1 MDSMHFFTNNIS
13 KYWNKGRSKI
23 SQNPKISVIMP
34 IYNVE
39 EYLEETLNCLVHQSF
54 IENMEV
60 LMINDGSTDNSRD
73 IMEKYAERYENFHA
87 FNKENEGLAITR
99 NYGIDLAKGDYI
111 HFFDS
116 DDWIN
121 LEGYERLYDLALKN
135 NSDVV
140 TAFSMRV
147 YRYNIIDSL
156 LFKRSYKNISED
168 IDSLDLEEIPE
179 IVWDTVVWNKLFKRS
194 FIEKNNIRFL
204 DEDILYEDAPFA
216 LKAYA
221 LANNISVSRDNFYFW
236 RIREN
241 KDSITQEPYKMK
253 NFLDRIR
260 ILKIS
265 NDILNEENFN
275 EDSKDI
281 LYFKWLENDLDTHL
295 RCFSQ
300 FEEEFHKDI
309 VDYANEILDIIPDHV
324 REQSDSLR
332 QVLFKMVENRD
343 INGLIAFSDSY
354 YDLAKDPL
362 LLNQFGEEYSKCIDL
377 ERDIRIKELSVEKEE
392 IYHDDENLFIKF
404 FNKNRIF
411 DNFPPNKIGAMLI
424 DEENKEF
431 PLELNE
437 DGDIILPLD
446 LIEDKNHMHFRIE
459 YIYDNFKKECYL
471 RNLYR
476 GVIRFDEFDIEIGIE
491 PNEVLFIDVRFTND
505 LELAI
510 ENVTFEDDELK
521 FYGEVN
527 EEIDSVF
534 ILNVVTLN
542 EIRYSVDCERIENQ
556 FKVNFSIPYGDILSF
571 PVKKWELRVGTKFK
585 NVKIINDFEY
595 CLPHHF
601 LSVVNT
607 RNKLLISDD
616 FC

>member
-1 MDSMHFFTNNIS
+1 
-13 KYWNKGRSKI
+13 
-23 SQNPKISVIMP
+23 
-34 IYNVE
+34 
-39 EYLEETLNCLVHQSF
+39 
-54 IENMEV
+54 
-60 LMINDGSTDNSRD
+60 
-73 IMEKYAERYENFHA
+73 
-87 FNKENEGLAITR
+87 
-99 NYGIDLAKGDYI
+99 
-111 HFFDS
+111 
-116 DDWIN
+116 
-121 LEGYERLYDLALKN
+121 
-135 NSDVV
+135 
-140 TAFSMRV
+140 
-147 YRYNIIDSL
+147 
-156 LFKRSYKNISED
+156 
-168 IDSLDLEEIPE
+168 
-179 IVWDTVVWNKLFKRS
+179 
-194 FIEKNNIRFL
+194 
-204 DEDILYEDAPFA
+204 
-216 LKAYA
+216 
-221 LANNISVSRDNFYFW
+221 
-236 RIREN
+236 
-241 KDSITQEPYKMK
+241 
-253 NFLDRIR
+253 
-260 ILKIS
+260 
-265 NDILNEENFN
+265 
-275 EDSKDI
+275 
-281 LYFKWLENDLDTHL
+281 
-295 RCFSQ
+295 
-300 FEEEFHKDI
+300 
-309 VDYANEILDIIPDHV
+309 
-324 REQSDSLR
+324 
-332 QVLFKMVENRD
+332 
-343 INGLIAFSDSY
+343 
-354 YDLAKDPL
+354 
-362 LLNQFGEEYSKCIDL
+362 
-377 ERDIRIKELSVEKEE
+377 
-392 IYHDDENLFIKF
+392 
-404 FNKNRIF
+404 
-411 DNFPPNKIGAMLI
+411 MLI